1 MGIDCT
7 IREIKQK
14 RVCIMESLGTQ
25 FTKERKKAFVELLR
39 KGMRRGAVCEEI
51 GISRATFHTHLDSDQ
66 EFREQ
71 AIEAEL
77 EARHDKNERVK
88 DVLYSKCVDDRD
100 FSSIRFY
107 LTNHCSDEYVDSSK
121 VNINQK
127 TEGKTEF
134 QLRWG
139 GDLFERIENYA
150 EYLEGL
156 ERTEE
161 ESQLPPRKR
170 GGLSNG

>member
-1 MGIDCT
+1 VD
-7 IREIKQK
+7 
-14 RVCIMESLGTQ
+14 
-25 FTKERKKAFVELLR
+25 RKNVFVEKLR
-39 KGMRRGAVCEEI
+39 RGMRRGKACEEV
-51 GISRATFHTHLDSDQ
+51 GISRGCFYEHLNSDL
-66 EFREQ
+66 EFKKQ
-71 AIEAEL
+71 VDTAEL

-88 DVLYSKCVDDRD
+88 DVLFSKCVDDRD

-107 LTNHCSDEYVDSSK
+107 LTNHCPDEYVDSSK
-121 VNINQK
+121 VNVHQK
-127 TEGKTEF
+127 TESKTEF

-139 GDLFERIENYA
+139 GDLFERIENYT

-170 GGLSNG
+170 CGLSTTQELD